1 MKKELKF
8 VLLAD
13 VVCSRKIENRDDF
26 QKSLVKVLKEI
37 NKEYNEGI
45 YANFKILKGLD
56 EIGAVLENFKHIYKI
71 ISRILDRIYPNS
83 MRFALVYDYIDTAL
97 DSKDITRMD
106 GPAFHR
112 ASEMISSLKESKSF
126 FDMSINDEWA
136 KPISALINLIL
147 LFKDRW
153 TDRQHRVINEY
164 EKELNQKK
172 VAKKFNLTQQGV
184 SQILNRTK
192 WKQINNLENQL
203 NDIICNYN
211 ESVVPVE

>member
-1 MKKELKF
+1 
-8 VLLAD
+8 
-13 VVCSRKIENRDDF
+13 
-26 QKSLVKVLKEI
+26 
-37 NKEYNEGI
+37 
-45 YANFKILKGLD
+45 
-56 EIGAVLENFKHIYKI
+56 
-71 ISRILDRIYPNS
+71 
-83 MRFALVYDYIDTAL
+83 
-97 DSKDITRMD
+97 
-106 GPAFHR
+106 
-112 ASEMISSLKESKSF
+112 
-126 FDMSINDEWA
+126 MSINDEGTE
-136 KPISALINLIL
+136 PISALINLIL

-153 TDRQHRVINEY
+153 TDRQRRVINEY

>member
-1 MKKELKF
+1 
-8 VLLAD
+8 
-13 VVCSRKIENRDDF
+13 
-26 QKSLVKVLKEI
+26 
-37 NKEYNEGI
+37 
-45 YANFKILKGLD
+45 
-56 EIGAVLENFKHIYKI
+56 
-71 ISRILDRIYPNS
+71 
-83 MRFALVYDYIDTAL
+83 
-97 DSKDITRMD
+97 MD

-126 FDMSINDEWA
+126 FDMSINDEGA

-153 TDRQHRVINEY
+153 TDRQHKVINEY